1 MSDRNSPAILPEPP
15 PELKRLSQRLGERI
29 RTAISTDGPMPFSR
43 FMEMALYE
51 PGLGY
56 YSAGLHKFGPGGDFI
71 TAPGLGRVFAACL
84 ANQVAEVAD
93 QLGDYTILEI
103 GAGDG
108 SLAAD
113 LLQGPDARLPDCYQI
128 LERSADLRAV
138 QRATLERRAPELLE
152 RVQWLDQPPGHAWQG
167 ILLANEVVD
176 ALPVEIFRLS
186 RGARQRMHV
195 IADGDGFGWLPVD
208 AEAAFD
214 ASLQKTLAGL
224 PAELPEGYCSEL
236 NPHLD
241 AWLLGVAGSLQRGCA
256 IFVDYGYPR
265 REYYLPER
273 SRGTLICHYRQ
284 RAHADPFW
292 WPGLQD
298 ISAWVDFTALA
309 EAGLA
314 AGLECAGYTSQ
325 AMFLIGCGLA
335 EWLENLAE
343 RPAGERLRLANEIRQ
358 LTLPGAM
365 GEKFQV
371 MALAR
376 GLDGPLRGF
385 SQLDLSHRL

>member
-1 MSDRNSPAILPEPP
+1 MSDRNPPVILPEPP
-15 PELKRLSQRLGERI
+15 PELKRLSEQLCERV
-29 RTAISTDGPMPFSR
+29 RAAISMDGPLPFSR

-71 TAPGLGRVFAACL
+71 TAPGLGRVFAGCL
-84 ANQVAEVAD
+84 ANQVAEVGD
-93 QLGDYTILEI
+93 ELGECAVLEV

-108 SLAAD
+108 SLAAE
-113 LLQGPDARLPDCYQI
+113 LLSSPQARAPSRYLI

-138 QRATLERRAPELLE
+138 QRQTLEQRAPDLLA
-152 RVQWLDQPPGHAWQG
+152 RVTWLDEPPADAWQG
-167 ILLANEVVD
+167 ILLANEVLD
-176 ALPVEIFRLS
+176 ALPVEVFRLS
-186 RGARQRMHV
+186 HKKPQRMHV
-195 IADGDGFGWLPVD
+195 VVDGEGFGWLPMDV
-208 AEAAFD
+208 EAPFAD
-214 ASLQKTLAGL
+214 ILEKTLGSL
-224 PAELPEGYCSEL
+224 PGELPEGYCSEL

-241 AWLLGVAGSLQRGCA
+241 AWLQAVAGSLQRGCA

-273 SRGTLICHYRQ
+273 SRGTLICHYRH

-298 ISAWVDFTALA
+298 ISAFVDFTALA

-314 AGLECAGYTSQ
+314 AGFECAGYTNQ
-325 AMFLIGCGLA
+325 AMFLVGCGLSD
-335 EWLENLAE
+335 WLEDLAA
-343 RPAGERLRLANEIRQ
+343 RPAEERLRLANEIRQ

-376 GLDGPLRGF
+376 DIDRPLRGF